1 MEIAVIVIIVVIIAV
16 AAVAVLL
23 WTRGRATPPAAGQAE
38 LPRTPVEPRRLV
50 PPPEP
55 QVLDRDTVLGR
66 NRVFDPTNWDDTPD
80 GSEEDG
86 ADRPEDEAVGD
97 PGGED
102 LPRFFDRE
110 YLERKSRGEPTD
122 S

>member
-1 MEIAVIVIIVVIIAV
+1 MRRRARPRPAGNDGKV
-16 AAVAVLL
+16 A
-23 WTRGRATPPAAGQAE
+23 GMRA
-38 LPRTPVEPRRLV
+38 EPRRLV

-66 NRVFDPTNWDDTPD
+66 NRVFDPAQWDDTPD

-86 ADRPEDEAVGD
+86 TEEPFEEPADG

-102 LPRFFDRE
+102 LPRYFDRE
-110 YLERKSRGEPTD
+110 YLERKNRGEAPEA
-122 S
+122 

>member
-1 MEIAVIVIIVVIIAV
+1 MEMVVIVIIVAV
-16 AAVAVLL
+16 AAVAVFL
-23 WTRGRATPPAAGQAE
+23 WTRRRSTPRATGAGE
-38 LPRTPVEPRRLV
+38 ISRTPVEPQRLA

-55 QVLDRDTVLGR
+55 QVLDRNTVLGR

-86 ADRPEDEAVGD
+86 PDQPEDEPIAD
-97 PGGED
+97 SGGED

-110 YLERKSRGEPTD
+110 YLERKRRGEPTEP
-122 S
+122 

>member
-1 MEIAVIVIIVVIIAV
+1 METLVIVVLVAV
-16 AAVAVLL
+16 AAVAVFG
-23 WTRGRATPPAAGQAE
+23 WRRRRANPPPADAAE
-38 LPRTPVEPRRLV
+38 LSRTRVEPRRLS

-55 QVLDRDTVLGR
+55 QVLDRSTVLGR
-66 NRVFDPTNWDDTPD
+66 NRAFDPTNWDDTPD

-86 ADRPEDEAVGD
+86 ADEPDEEPAEG

-110 YLERKSRGEPTD
+110 YLERKSRGEATEA
-122 S
+122 

>member
-1 MEIAVIVIIVVIIAV
+1 METLVIVIVVAV
-16 AAVAVLL
+16 AAVAVFL
-23 WTRGRATPPAAGQAE
+23 WTRRRATPPATGAGE
-38 LPRTPVEPRRLV
+38 IPRTHVEPRRLA

-55 QVLDRDTVLGR
+55 QVLDRNTVLGR

-86 ADRPEDEAVGD
+86 PDQPEDEPVAD
-97 PGGED
+97 SGGED

-110 YLERKSRGEPTD
+110 YLERKSRGESTET
-122 S
+122 

>member
-1 MEIAVIVIIVVIIAV
+1 METVLIVIIVAV
-16 AAVAVLL
+16 AAVAVFL
-23 WTRGRATPPAAGQAE
+23 WTRRRTTPPEVRGGGI
-38 LPRTPVEPRRLV
+38 PRTPVEPRRPA

-55 QVLDRDTVLGR
+55 QVLDRNTVLGR

-86 ADRPEDEAVGD
+86 PDQPEDEVAGD

-110 YLERKSRGEPTD
+110 YLERKSRGETTEP
-122 S
+122 

>member
-1 MEIAVIVIIVVIIAV
+1 M
-16 AAVAVLL
+16 
-23 WTRGRATPPAAGQAE
+23 RA
-38 LPRTPVEPRRLV
+38 EPGRLV

-80 GSEEDG
+80 GSQEEG
-86 ADRPEDEAVGD
+86 AEEPVEEPTDIPIGD
-97 PGGED
+97 D

-110 YLERKSRGEPTD
+110 YLERKNRGEAPEA
-122 S
+122 

>member
-1 MEIAVIVIIVVIIAV
+1 METLVIVILVAIAV
-16 AAVAVLL
+16 VAVFL
-23 WTRGRATPPAAGQAE
+23 WRRRRATPPAAGQGE
-38 LPRTPVEPRRLV
+38 IPRTPVEPRRLV

-55 QVLDRDTVLGR
+55 QVLDRNTVLGR

-86 ADRPEDEAVGD
+86 PELPEDEPVGD

-102 LPRFFDRE
+102 LPRFLDRE
-110 YLERKSRGEPTD
+110 YLERKSRGESTEP
-122 S
+122 

>member
-1 MEIAVIVIIVVIIAV
+1 METVVIVIIVALAAGAV
-16 AAVAVLL
+16 FL
-23 WTRGRATPPAAGQAE
+23 WTRRRATPRATGTGEISRP
-38 LPRTPVEPRRLV
+38 PVEPRRLA

-86 ADRPEDEAVGD
+86 PDQPEDGPVAD
-97 PGGED
+97 SGGED

-110 YLERKSRGEPTD
+110 YLERKSRGESTET
-122 S
+122 

>member
-1 MEIAVIVIIVVIIAV
+1 METVVIVVIVAV
-16 AAVAVLL
+16 AAVAVFL
-23 WTRGRATPPAAGQAE
+23 WTRRRATQRVPGAGE
-38 LPRTPVEPRRLV
+38 ISRTPAEPRRLA

-55 QVLDRDTVLGR
+55 QVLDRNTVLGR

-86 ADRPEDEAVGD
+86 PDQPGDEPVGD

-102 LPRFFDRE
+102 LPRFFDRD

-122 S
+122 P

>member
-1 MEIAVIVIIVVIIAV
+1 METVVVVVIVAV
-16 AAVAVLL
+16 AAVGVFL
-23 WTRGRATPPAAGQAE
+23 WTRRRTTPPAAGAGE
-38 LPRTPVEPRRLV
+38 ISRTPMEPRRPA

-55 QVLDRDTVLGR
+55 QVLDRNTVLGR

-86 ADRPEDEAVGD
+86 PDQPEDGPVAD
-97 PGGED
+97 SGGED

-110 YLERKSRGEPTD
+110 YLERKSRGESTET
-122 S
+122 